1 MYRKLLALILSALFI
16 FAAIVWGWRQF
27 SSDARETAYAVSDY
41 ITARS
46 IGDLVH
52 QSELI
57 ALGTVAKVADVHFN
71 TARNPRDPSQPAS
84 DLFITGTIYEI
95 QVERYLKGSGGTDLR
110 IVQSED
116 ISLPNESGEVPTIH
130 ISESFVPLEV
140 GVRYLFFLKT
150 MEPYPDSPFSHLYR
164 GTAEPYRFRLE
175 EGVAKPET
183 PSRLGGDL
191 FPAMKEDTLL
201 QQVSMELAK

>member
-1 MYRKLLALILSALFI
+1 MHRKSLALILSALFI
-16 FAAIVWGWRQF
+16 FAAVVWGWRQF
-27 SSDARETAYAVSDY
+27 NSDTRETAYVISDY
-41 ITARS
+41 ITSRS

-52 QSELI
+52 QSDII
-57 ALGTVAKVADVHFN
+57 ALGTVAKIADVHFN

-116 ISLPNESGEVPTIH
+116 ISSPNEPGEAPTVH

-150 MEPYPDSPFSHLYR
+150 MESYPDSPFPDLYR

-183 PSRLGGDL
+183 PSRLAGDL
-191 FPAMKEDTLL
+191 FPVMKEDTLL
-201 QQVSMELAK
+201 QQVTVELAK

>member
-95 QVERYLKGSGGTDLR
+95 
-110 IVQSED
+110 
-116 ISLPNESGEVPTIH
+116 
-130 ISESFVPLEV
+130 
-140 GVRYLFFLKT
+140 
-150 MEPYPDSPFSHLYR
+150 
-164 GTAEPYRFRLE
+164 
-175 EGVAKPET
+175 
-183 PSRLGGDL
+183 
-191 FPAMKEDTLL
+191 
-201 QQVSMELAK
+201 